1 MNLSYIKTVR
11 LLLAVA
17 PTIFKDSP
25 FVLKGGTA
33 INLFL
38 RDMPRLSVDL
48 DLVVADHRLSRDE
61 AFRLISSALDSMAA
75 ELSKAGYVCEV
86 GATRDG
92 DEVKLFIQQDR
103 TRLKV
108 EVNHVF
114 RGTVL
119 PTGLCSLVP
128 RAQEAFRTDLQ
139 LPVLHAD
146 ELYGSKLV
154 AAMDRQH
161 PRDLFDVMGL
171 YANGGLTPGMVE
183 CFVCY
188 LAGHNRP
195 VHEVLFGN
203 EVEITAA
210 FANEFSGMTSDV
222 VTLEAL
228 LAVRR
233 RLFVELPA
241 GLTLDQRAFLCGL
254 VSGEPDWR
262 LMQCGHLAEMPAIR
276 WKLENIRKLK
286 KRTQKSSKLRRRHWT
301 PVFKGCC
308 RPRLRHLMAHH
319 LQATEQQGLCDEQ
332 HIRAHGGGLRGEL

>member
-1 MNLSYIKTVR
+1 
-11 LLLAVA
+11 
-17 PTIFKDSP
+17 
-25 FVLKGGTA
+25 VLKGGTA

-48 DLVVADHRLSRDE
+48 DLVVADHGLSRDE
-61 AFRLISSALDSMAA
+61 AFRVISSALDSMAA
-75 ELSKAGYVCEV
+75 ELARGGYVCEV
-86 GATRDG
+86 GATKDG
-92 DEVKLFIQQDR
+92 DEVKLFIQHDR

-161 PRDLFDVMGL
+161 PRDIFDVMGL
-171 YANGGLTPGMVE
+171 YENGGLTPGMVE

-203 EVEITAA
+203 EVEISAA
-210 FANEFSGMTSDV
+210 FTNEFAGMTSDA
-222 VTLEAL
+222 VTLNAL

-233 RLFVELPA
+233 RLLAELPA
-241 GLTLDQRAFLCGL
+241 MLTVNQRAFLSGL
-254 VSGEPDWR
+254 VRGEPEWT
-262 LMQCGHLAEMPAIR
+262 LMECGHLAEMPAIR

-286 KRTQKSSKLRRRHWT
+286 KANSKKFQAQAEALDACFQKL
-301 PVFKGCC
+301 P
-308 RPRLRHLMAHH
+308 
-319 LQATEQQGLCDEQ
+319 
-332 HIRAHGGGLRGEL
+332 

>member
-1 MNLSYIKTVR
+1 MTNPMNPAYIRTVR

-17 PTIFKDSP
+17 PAIFKDSP

-48 DLVVADHRLSRDE
+48 DLVVADYRLSRDE
-61 AFRLISSALDSMAA
+61 AFRVISAALEWTAA
-75 ELSKAGYVCEV
+75 ELSKAGYVCEA
-86 GATRDG
+86 GATKDG

-119 PTGLCSLVP
+119 PSRLQPLVP
-128 RAQEAFRTDLQ
+128 EAQEAFRTDLQ

-171 YANGGLTPGMVE
+171 YENGGLTPGMVE

-203 EVEITAA
+203 EVEIGAIFT
-210 FANEFSGMTSDV
+210 NEFAGMTSEV
-222 VTLEAL
+222 ITLDAL
-228 LAVRR
+228 LEVRR
-233 RLFVELPA
+233 RLFAELPVV
-241 GLTLDQRAFLCGL
+241 LTDNQRAFLSGL
-254 VSGEPDWR
+254 VCGEPDWK
-262 LMQCGHLAEMPAIR
+262 LIECGHLAEMPAIR

-286 KRTQKSSKLRRRHWT
+286 KTNTRKFQAQAEALDACFQKLR
-301 PVFKGCC
+301 
-308 RPRLRHLMAHH
+308 
-319 LQATEQQGLCDEQ
+319 
-332 HIRAHGGGLRGEL
+332 

>member
-1 MNLSYIKTVR
+1 MNPSYIKTVR

-48 DLVVADHRLSRDE
+48 DLVVADHRLSREE
-61 AFRLISSALDSMAA
+61 AFRQISSALESMAA

-86 GATRDG
+86 GATKDG

-103 TRLKV
+103 SRLKV

-119 PTGLCSLVP
+119 PTGLCPLVP
-128 RAQEAFRTDLQ
+128 RAQEAFRTDLP

-183 CFVCY
+183 CFICY

-228 LAVRR
+228 MAVRR

-241 GLTLDQRAFLCGL
+241 VLTSNQRAFLSGL
-254 VSGEPDWR
+254 VRGEPDWT
-262 LMQCGHLAEMPAIR
+262 LMQCRHLAEMPAIR

-286 KRTQKSSKLRRRHWT
+286 KANAKKFLTQAEALDACFQKL
-301 PVFKGCC
+301 P
-308 RPRLRHLMAHH
+308 
-319 LQATEQQGLCDEQ
+319 
-332 HIRAHGGGLRGEL
+332 

>member
-1 MNLSYIKTVR
+1 MTNPMNLTYIKTVR

-48 DLVVADHRLSRDE
+48 DLVVADYRLSRDE
-61 AFRLISSALDSMAA
+61 AFRVISAALEWTAT

-86 GATRDG
+86 GATKDG

-103 TRLKV
+103 TRLKL

-119 PTGLCSLVP
+119 PTELRPLVP
-128 RAQEAFRTDLQ
+128 EAQEAFRTDLQ

-171 YANGGLTPGMVE
+171 YENGGLTPGMVE

-203 EVEITAA
+203 EVEIGAA
-210 FANEFSGMTSDV
+210 FTNEFAGMTNEVITLDV
-222 VTLEAL
+222 L

-233 RLFVELPA
+233 RLFAELPVM
-241 GLTLDQRAFLCGL
+241 LTDNQRVFLSGL
-254 VSGEPDWR
+254 VRGESDWA
-262 LMQCGHLAEMPAIR
+262 LMECGHLAEMPAIR

-286 KRTQKSSKLRRRHWT
+286 KVNAKKFQAQAEALDACFQKLR
-301 PVFKGCC
+301 
-308 RPRLRHLMAHH
+308 
-319 LQATEQQGLCDEQ
+319 
-332 HIRAHGGGLRGEL
+332 